1 MKSFFLAICFTIDHE
16 VVLDPP
22 LVATS
27 VAMNDGII
35 QCGSSNHKPSQ
46 LMNDY
51 GITPSEDD
59 RLGQDLP
66 EVCPVSI
73 HDQTAAGIQFTVYYM
88 EQIKNSFGGLFNILF
103 FQSKRY
109 EQSRSFRC

>member
-1 MKSFFLAICFTIDHE
+1 MKSIFLVICFTTEHE

-27 VAMNDGII
+27 VAMNDGSRI
-35 QCGSSNHKPSQ
+35 QSSGSSNHKRSQ

-51 GITPSEDD
+51 GITPSEHN

-66 EVCPVSI
+66 EAGPVSI

-88 EQIKNSFGGLFNILF
+88 KNL
-103 FQSKRY
+103 R
-109 EQSRSFRC
+109 